1 MSVNLGPLGPVKK
14 TYHREEAVI
23 TKVVVENF
31 REGPDAEPNTV
42 NVWLEFGGGG
52 ASMFG
57 GLALDRDGINVFI
70 SMLMAT
76 LGVSKQEDLVGQK
89 CIALRSFGG
98 FQEAIEGLE
107 SRTAGRRFTIRSFRK
122 AMNFPAPSNL
132 EQRTQRLK
140 DDIARAERQIKEDK
154 LRLKQVADN
163 YVEFN

>member
-1 MSVNLGPLGPVKK
+1 MSVNLGPVK
-14 TYHREEAVI
+14 TYHREEATI

-42 NVWLEFGGGG
+42 NVWLEFAGGG

-57 GLALDRDGINVFI
+57 GLALDLDGINVFL

-76 LGVSKQEDLVGQK
+76 LGVSKQENLVGQK
-89 CIALRSFGG
+89 CVALRSFGG
-98 FQEAIEGLE
+98 FQEPIEGIE

-132 EQRTQRLK
+132 EQRTARLK
-140 DDIARAERQIKEDK
+140 LDIERAKADIERYQRD
-154 LRLKQVADN
+154 LKRVSDN